1 MTSVAPKHSA
11 PDSSIPRVER
21 SWTVNDVLR
30 EYPSVAP
37 VFKTFGIHTC
47 CGGTRTLDE
56 AARHVRV
63 HDARVGT
70 PLLAAGGILSALG
83 AYAFA
88 YVVWRTIDG
97 TRAVRAVEAR
107 VASAASAGAL
117 STL

>member
-56 AARHVRV
+56 AARQDGV
-63 HDARVGT
+63 D
-70 PLLAAGGILSALG
+70 LAALVAALE
-83 AYAFA
+83 
-88 YVVWRTIDG
+88 W
-97 TRAVRAVEAR
+97 
-107 VASAASAGAL
+107 AL
-117 STL
+117 YEETPR